1 MKKLIAMLLALIMV
15 LSLAA
20 CGASE
25 PAPTPTNPPAA
36 VTDKTDDT
44 AKEPEVKTVS
54 STGHSLVPSS
64 NTLKALWNTS
74 SYDLNTT
81 IEVGVIEEQ
90 TGFDIQWDALP
101 AENTQEVLM
110 MTIGSGSDYDMFFTN
125 KVNTFR
131 QLLDKGY
138 VPFTVKELIGED
150 PVEPGDAWVGNQMK
164 RLENGADMDVSA
176 VLSNKLCTN
185 YAICTVEFQVK
196 NADGEV
202 LYSYN
207 PHVNTLPYTYEVP
220 MSGSWVTDEAKALA
234 NGSNTVHIYVRLATG
249 ELKEAFNTVLK

>member
-25 PAPTPTNPPAA
+25 PATAPTNAPVAA
-36 VTDKTDDT
+36 DKADDT

-110 MTIGSGSDYDMFFTN
+110 MTIGSGSDYDMFYTN
-125 KVNTFR
+125 KANE
-131 QLLDKGY
+131 KY
-138 VPFTVKELIGED
+138 PEVKVI
-150 PVEPGDAWVGNQMK
+150 VEKVLAYGKQA
-164 RLENGADMDVSA
+164 SA
-176 VLSNKLCTN
+176 HISIY
-185 YAICTVEFQVK
+185 YAMFLFE
-196 NADGEV
+196 E
-202 LYSYN
+202 
-207 PHVNTLPYTYEVP
+207 
-220 MSGSWVTDEAKALA
+220 
-234 NGSNTVHIYVRLATG
+234 
-249 ELKEAFNTVLK
+249 